1 MKAGIF
7 SQMTPA
13 KQVDLIENASKS
25 ILGLDGLKIVV
36 MCDKARNC
44 GFPETNFDKIGKSM
58 LEIVTGD
65 YIKEKY
71 KIEDGIKIKSKLR
84 EERIKY
90 LKEVL

>member
-1 MKAGIF
+1 MELGGL
-7 SQMTPA
+7 SNVQMWEPT
-13 KQVDLIENASKS
+13 
-25 ILGLDGLKIVV
+25 
-36 MCDKARNC
+36 RNG
-44 GFPETNFDKIGKSM
+44 GFPAANFDKIGKRM

-71 KIEDGIKIKSKLR
+71 KIEDGIKIKNKLR

>member
-1 MKAGIF
+1 
-7 SQMTPA
+7 
-13 KQVDLIENASKS
+13 
-25 ILGLDGLKIVV
+25 
-36 MCDKARNC
+36 
-44 GFPETNFDKIGKSM
+44 M

-71 KIEDGIKIKSKLR
+71 KIEDGIKIKNKLR